1 MFVIRSGIL
10 TVYIEYFRKEYY
22 FGTCTDYIIGMAYN
36 ITSDFYDLFA
46 KTNNYIEWV
55 ICMMGNFK
63 LSNIATGQLSPLE
76 KYN

>member
-1 MFVIRSGIL
+1 MAMFVIRSGIL

-46 KTNNYIEWV
+46 KTNNYIE
-55 ICMMGNFK
+55 
-63 LSNIATGQLSPLE
+63 
-76 KYN
+76 